1 MPLKLDLRP
10 HEKIF
15 LGGAVLVNGDSRCQL
30 AVLNDV
36 PVLREKDILKESDA
50 DTPCKRIY
58 LAVQM
63 MYMDTPN
70 MARYHQFYWDEVK
83 AVIQAAPSTVEFI
96 GKVSNYVLD
105 GQYYQ
110 ALKVARELIRYEQE
124 LVSNARK
131 SA

>member
-10 HEKIF
+10 HEKLF

-36 PVLREKDILKESDA
+36 PVLREKDILKEEDA

-63 MYMDTPN
+63 KYMDAPGL
-70 MARYHQFYWDEVK
+70 ARYHQYYWEQVK
-83 AVIQAAPSTVEFI
+83 AVTQVAPSTAELI
-96 GKVSNYVLD
+96 GKVSDFVLE

-110 ALKVARELIRYEQE
+110 ALKSARELIRYEQE
-124 LVSNARK
+124 LLSNARK

>member
-15 LGGAVLVNGDSRCQL
+15 LGGAVLVNGDTRCHL

-36 PVLREKDILKESDA
+36 PVLREKDILKEEDA

-63 MYMDTPN
+63 MYMDTQN
-70 MARYHQFYWDEVK
+70 LTRYHQYFWEQVR
-83 AVIQAAPSTVEFI
+83 AVIEVAPSTAELI
-96 GKVSNYVLD
+96 GNISGSVLESK
-105 GQYYQ
+105 YYQ
-110 ALKVARELIRYEQE
+110 ALKKARELIRYEQE
-124 LVSNARK
+124 LVSNACK

>member
-10 HEKIF
+10 HEKLF

-36 PVLREKDILKESDA
+36 PVLREKDILKEEDA
-50 DTPCKRIY
+50 NTPCKRIY
-58 LAVQM
+58 LAVQL

-70 MARYHQFYWDEVK
+70 LARYHQYYWEEVR
-83 AVIQAAPSTVEFI
+83 AVIAVAPSTTDRI
-96 GKVSNYVLD
+96 GLISQAVLD

-110 ALKVARELIRYEQE
+110 ALKLARDLIRYEQE
-124 LVSNARK
+124 LVSNACK

>member
-10 HEKIF
+10 HEKLF
-15 LGGAVLVNGDSRCQL
+15 LAGAVLVNGDSRCQL

-36 PVLREKDILKESDA
+36 PVLREKDILKDEDA
-50 DTPCKRIY
+50 NTPCKRIY

-70 MARYHQFYWDEVK
+70 LARYHQYYWDKVR
-83 AVIQAAPSTVEFI
+83 AVIDAAPSTNELIDKLSVA
-96 GKVSNYVLD
+96 VLE

-110 ALKVARELIRYEQE
+110 ALKVARELVRYEQE
-124 LVSNARK
+124 LISNAR
-131 SA
+131 

>member
-10 HEKIF
+10 HEKLF
-15 LGGAVLVNGDSRCQL
+15 LGGAVIINGDSRCQL

-36 PVLREKDILKESDA
+36 PLLREKDILKEEDA

-58 LAVQM
+58 LAVQL

-70 MARYHQFYWDEVK
+70 LARYHQYFWEQVR
-83 AVIQAAPSTVEFI
+83 AVIEAAPSTQERI
-96 GKVSNYVLD
+96 GKISEHVLD
-105 GQYYQ
+105 GKYYQ
-110 ALKVARELIRYEQE
+110 ALKVARELIAYEQE

-131 SA
+131 ST

>member
-36 PVLREKDILKESDA
+36 PVLREKDILKEEDA

-70 MARYHQFYWDEVK
+70 LARYHQFYWEQVRS
-83 AVIQAAPSTVEFI
+83 VIQVAPSTGDLI
-96 GKVSNYVLD
+96 GTLSELVLD
-105 GQYYQ
+105 GHYYQ
-110 ALKVARELIRYEQE
+110 ALKTAHELIRYEQE

-131 SA
+131 PA

>member
-1 MPLKLDLRP
+1 MPLKIDLRP

-15 LGGAVLVNGDSRCQL
+15 LGGAVLVNGNSRCQL

-36 PVLREKDILKESDA
+36 PVLREKDILKEEDA
-50 DTPCKRIY
+50 NTPCKRIY

-63 MYMDTPN
+63 MYMDAPN
-70 MARYHQFYWDEVK
+70 LALYHQCYWEQVRPVV
-83 AVIQAAPSTVEFI
+83 AVAPSTANQI
-96 GKVSNYVLD
+96 GKVSELVLD

-110 ALKVARELIRYEQE
+110 ALKAARELIRYEQE

>member
-10 HEKIF
+10 HEKLF

-30 AVLNDV
+30 TVLNDV
-36 PVLREKDILKESDA
+36 PVLREKDILKEEDA

-63 MYMDTPN
+63 MYMDAPAL
-70 MARYHQFYWDEVK
+70 ARYHQYYWEQVK
-83 AVIQAAPSTVEFI
+83 AVIEVAPSTTERI
-96 GKVSNYVLD
+96 EKVSEFVLE

-110 ALKVARELIRYEQE
+110 ALKAARELINYEQE
-124 LVSNARK
+124 LLSNARK
-131 SA
+131 PA

>member
-15 LGGAVLVNGDSRCQL
+15 LGGAVLVNGGSRCQL

-36 PVLREKDILKESDA
+36 PVLREKDILKEEDA

-58 LAVQM
+58 LAVQL
-63 MYMDTPN
+63 MYMDTLN
-70 MARYHQFYWDEVK
+70 LTRYHQYYWEQVRS
-83 AVIQAAPSTVEFI
+83 VLQVAPSTVDLIGQVSEF
-96 GKVSNYVLD
+96 VLN

-110 ALKVARELIRYEQE
+110 ALKAARELIRYEQE
-124 LVSNARK
+124 LVSHARK
-131 SA
+131 PA

>member
-36 PVLREKDILKESDA
+36 PVLREKDILKEEDA

-58 LAVQM
+58 LAVQL

-70 MARYHQFYWDEVK
+70 LSRYHQYYWDQVRS
-83 AVIQAAPSTVEFI
+83 VIQVAPSTTDLI
-96 GKVSNYVLD
+96 DKVSEFVLD

-110 ALKVARELIRYEQE
+110 ALKAARELIRYEQE
-124 LVSNARK
+124 LVSNACK
-131 SA
+131 PA